1 MDVKAREALHIFGF
15 MGLAALQHLG
25 LHWRNLRSWPRLK
38 QVPRPARRWATSTCR
53 APSKGSLMLPS
64 QRFQPVPLSSLTAA
78 PSLPQFKRVS
88 LPQDRALPL
97 LTDLRFAPLV
107 VASHRDGLD
116 ETLHVM
122 MRAGVRMAFVSGVD
136 GQLAGMVTA
145 EVIMGERPVRLAMT
159 AKVHHKELTL
169 SDVMTPLTQWEVT
182 DMQHIRTS
190 RVGDIVAT
198 MREHGLRYL
207 MVTEVV
213 EGQTM
218 LRGLFSAKRLEAAL
232 GQPIEADL
240 HAHTFAELEAVLA
253 H

>member
-1 MDVKAREALHIFGF
+1 
-15 MGLAALQHLG
+15 
-25 LHWRNLRSWPRLK
+25 
-38 QVPRPARRWATSTCR
+38 
-53 APSKGSLMLPS
+53 MLPS
-64 QRFQPVPLSSLTAA
+64 QRFQPVPLSSLSAA

-88 LPQDRALPL
+88 RPHDRALPL

-136 GQLAGMVTA
+136 GLLAGMVTA
-145 EVIMGERPVRLAMT
+145 DVLMGERPVRLAMST
-159 AKVHHKELTL
+159 KVRHEELTL
-169 SDVMTPLTQWEVT
+169 SDVMTPLTHWEVT
-182 DMQHIRTS
+182 DMQHVRTA

-207 MVTEVV
+207 LVTELV
-213 EGQTM
+213 EGHTQ
-218 LRGLFSAKRLEAAL
+218 LRGLFSAKRLELAL
-232 GQPIEADL
+232 GEPIEADL
-240 HAHTFAELEAVLA
+240 AAHSFAELEAVLA